1 MRILCLSAI
10 FLSFLIFFEPESEFI
25 PIPGKGKTKIIGE
38 REQESERQEQEARL
52 AWINR
57 IHKAAPGVDWRA
69 VDRQTRI
76 NRYKERI
83 QRGKSQRSNAPIEI
97 EDGLLTGRWVEKGSR
112 NNAGRTHMADY
123 DTLTQ
128 TVYVV
133 SDGGNVWKG
142 NLEGTSWEVLNDLY
156 QIENASLIRT
166 LRHEEGMRIF
176 VATWGKRAC
185 YSDDEGQTWNE
196 SEGFENFTAYNHSI
210 ERMVVAD
217 DSLHT
222 IYAIGTAP
230 NVSNTQ
236 VPVWIYRS
244 IDRGTS
250 FQRYLEIPQSNG
262 INRSNTDIW
271 LPQYGY
277 CDPFVMVNNTCY
289 RINVADSSI
298 APIGTLGSGLSGYCM
313 LTGQLDGEQI
323 RLYTYLNQKIYRS
336 ADAGSTWQL
345 MLDLGRDPFF
355 KTSFSA
361 SVEEADLLYFGD
373 VECYKSL
380 NGGETWTRI
389 SEWPEYYG
397 SEYNRLHADIP
408 AVNSLLDE
416 NGNEFQLI
424 NTDGGLYFSNT
435 NLQIVDNISLDG
447 LHISQYYAQLTAQY
461 DTNVLYVG
469 SQDQGYQL
477 STSDDGSVLDMEQVI
492 SGDYGHLVSSN
503 EGLSVWM
510 AYPGF
515 ALFYP
520 FGTETGQSYS
530 WDFNNTNTFWIPPLM
545 PDPDDAAI
553 CFVAT
558 GSRLTKLSYTGSEI
572 VSETM
577 PQTFSGGVTA
587 MAYSPVD
594 HNRWYVLTESGRFY
608 RSLDRGDTWSNI
620 VIGNP
625 PGANYL
631 YGACILPSTINK
643 DVIYIGGSGYSTPPV
658 YKSTDNGT
666 TFTAMNEGL
675 PSTMVFR
682 MAAAPGDE
690 FLFAA
695 SEVGPYVYCPTTNRW
710 SYLGGE
716 SAPDQSYWWVEYI
729 PSMKTARFSTYGR
742 GVWDF
747 KISSPLAIR
756 NNKAHQLSIF
766 PNPSKSFFMLRGL
779 NAGTSGQLSVY
790 SLSGKLQFSR
800 SINGTEPID
809 IENILKPGIYIVA
822 FSEKGKPMKSGKLLV
837 Q

>member
-1 MRILCLSAI
+1 MRLLSLCTI
-10 FLSFLIFFEPESEFI
+10 FLTFFIFFEPGSEFM
-25 PIPGKGKTKIIGE
+25 PIPGKGKTKIVAE
-38 REQESERQEQEARL
+38 REHESEREEQEARL

-57 IHKAAPGVDWRA
+57 IHKAAPGVDWREM
-69 VDRQTRI
+69 DRNTRI
-76 NRYKERI
+76 GRYKDRI
-83 QRGKSQRSNAPIEI
+83 LRGKSQRSDAPIEI

-123 DTLTQ
+123 DTLTR

-142 NLEGTSWEVLNDLY
+142 NLEGENWEVLNDLY

-166 LRHEEGMRIF
+166 LRHNDGMRIF

-196 SEGFENFTAYNHSI
+196 SSGFENFTAYNHSI

-244 IDRGTS
+244 VDRGTS
-250 FQRYLEIPQSNG
+250 FQRYLEIPQTNG
-262 INRSNTDIW
+262 ISRGNTDIW
-271 LPQYGY
+271 MPHYGY
-277 CDPFVMVNNTCY
+277 SDPLVMVNNACY

-298 APIGTLGSGLSGYCM
+298 SVVGNVGSGLSGYCM
-313 LTGQLDGEQI
+313 LAGQMDGDQI
-323 RLYTYLNQKIYRS
+323 RLYTYLNQNIYRS
-336 ADAGSTWQL
+336 VDAGQTWQF
-345 MLDLGRDPFF
+345 MTDLGRDPFF

-361 SVEEADLLYFGD
+361 SVEETDLLYFGD
-373 VECYKSL
+373 IECYKSL

-408 AVNSLLDE
+408 GVNSLRDE

-435 NLQIVDNISLDG
+435 NLQIVDNISLEG
-447 LHISQYYAQLTAQY
+447 LHISQYYGQLTAQF
-461 DTNVLYVG
+461 DTNILYVG

-477 STSDDGSVLDMEQVI
+477 STSDDGGVLEMEQVI

-503 EGLSVWM
+503 EGMSVWM

-520 FGTETGQSYS
+520 FGTETAQSYS

-545 PDPDDAAI
+545 PDPSDAAV
-553 CFVAT
+553 CYVAT
-558 GSRLTKLSYTGSEI
+558 GSRLTKLTFNGSEI
-572 VSETM
+572 VPETM
-577 PQTFSGGVTA
+577 PQSFSGGVTA

-594 HNRWYVLTESGRFY
+594 QNRWYVLTESGRFY
-608 RSLDRGDTWSNI
+608 SSPDRGETWTNI
-620 VIGNP
+620 VIANP

-631 YGACILPSTINK
+631 YGACILPSTTNK
-643 DVIYIGGSGYSTPPV
+643 DVIYIGGSGYSNPPV
-658 YKSTDNGT
+658 YKSTNNGAS
-666 TFTAMNEGL
+666 FLPMNDGL

-682 MAAAPGDE
+682 LAAAPGDE
-690 FLFAA
+690 FIFAA

-710 SYLGGE
+710 NYLGGE

-742 GVWDF
+742 GVWEF
-747 KISSPLAIR
+747 KINSALSIK
-756 NNKAHQLSIF
+756 NEKAQQLSLF
-766 PNPSKSFFMLRGL
+766 PNPALDFFALRGL
-779 NAGTSGQLSVY
+779 KAGEKGTVTVY
-790 SLSGKLQFSR
+790 SLSGQLQFARTVS
-800 SINGTEPID
+800 GTEPID
-809 IENILKPGIYIVA
+809 IENRLKAGIYIVE
-822 FSEKGKPMKSGKLLV
+822 FTERGKPRKTGKLVV